1 MSAPVFSEARLAEI
15 ERLARRYPGRRSL
28 LLPVLHMAQEDFGH
42 VGEDVQRMVAEV
54 VGVPIMW
61 VKEVVTFYTM
71 FRERPCGRRL
81 IEFCTNASCMVNGA
95 YELMEETCRML
106 GIRPGETTEDGL
118 FTVKEVECLGA
129 CAGAPVV
136 QVDHGPYK
144 ERADRAWIEALIEE
158 ARREAG
164 RERQE

>member
-1 MSAPVFSEARLAEI
+1 MSAPRFSEARLQEI

-54 VGVPIMW
+54 VGVPLMW

-71 FRERPCGRRL
+71 FRERPCGKRL

-95 YELMEETCRML
+95 YELLDYTCKKL

-136 QVDHGPYK
+136 QVDHGSYK
-144 ERADRAWIEALIEE
+144 EHADRAWVDQLIEE
-158 ARREAG
+158 TRREAEEEQG
-164 RERQE
+164 R